1 MIKSRALRLFVA
13 LAALLLYINFS
24 AVAVKDNSFTEA
36 YPSIACPPTAASHTS
51 FISLSSS
58 ETLLRKSG
66 TSAMTLKAAG
76 NSRITVGQ
84 EAVILDSGSI
94 TPLMW
99 KANSGVWA
107 GALTCI
113 APVTSQWFIGGSA
126 DVTSKGSLT
135 ILNSGL
141 GRALVNVMVYTESGR
156 ATEKV
161 VALKAN
167 SFTTL
172 PLSSLAPGSQL
183 LAIHLLPQSG
193 RINGFLIDERGRGL
207 RALGGDTVNSVVEPA
222 KTIVIPAIPH
232 TAPKGK
238 KALPHSLRIFVPGE
252 IAAEIKAEI
261 AYADGSFAPAGIDG
275 RNISAGKVVEI
286 PLNLIAPTGKY
297 SLTLTSSQPILAA
310 VKSATLAKNKSDFTW
325 STAVQ
330 PLEPSSFSVTGLAP
344 LLVFTGEEIS
354 IDLQLNS
361 PKGKVKKV
369 EIRGSGVATY
379 LVGEKVRTV
388 TILKSSSDTYGAAL
402 ISSGSGYGFA
412 PLIRGGLLTRT
423 SVPRSDIR
431 VLIP

>member
-1 MIKSRALRLFVA
+1 MIKNRTVRL
-13 LAALLLYINFS
+13 LAALVAVILYVNLS
-24 AVAVKDNSFTEA
+24 AVTVKDNSFTET
-36 YPSIACPPTAASHTS
+36 YPTVACPPTSSGETS
-51 FISLSSS
+51 FISLPSSQ
-58 ETLLRKSG
+58 TLLRKSG
-66 TSAMTLKAAG
+66 TSGLAFRAAAS
-76 NSRITVGQ
+76 SRISGGEQ
-84 EAVILDSGSI
+84 ALIIDSGST

-126 DVTSKGSLT
+126 GVTSKGSLT

-156 ATEKV
+156 GNEKV

-172 PLSSLAPGSQL
+172 PLSSLAPGSEI
-183 LAIHLLPQSG
+183 LAINLSPQSG
-193 RINGFLIDERGRGL
+193 RVNGFVIDERGRGL
-207 RALGGDTVNSVVEPA
+207 RALGADTVNSVAQPL
-222 KTIVIPAIPH
+222 KKIVIPAIPH
-232 TAPKGK
+232 TAPKGN
-238 KALPHSLRIFVPGE
+238 KALAHSLRIFVPGE
-252 IAAEIKAEI
+252 VSAEIKAEI
-261 AYADGSFAPAGIDG
+261 SYADGSFAPAGVDG
-275 RNISAGKVVEI
+275 RTIPAGKVVEI

-297 SLTLTSSQPILAA
+297 ALTLTSDQPILAA
-310 VKSATLAKNKSDFTW
+310 VKSATLAQNKSDFTW
-325 STAVQ
+325 STSVPA
-330 PLEPSSFSVTGLAP
+330 LTPSTYSITGLAP
-344 LLVFTGEEIS
+344 MLVFSGEEIS
-354 IDLQLNS
+354 VDLQLNS
-361 PKGKVKKV
+361 PKGKVSKV

-412 PLIRGGLLTRT
+412 PLVQGSDLTRT

>member
-1 MIKSRALRLFVA
+1 MIKNRAVRLFSA
-13 LAALLLYINFS
+13 LIILILYINLS
-24 AVAVKDNSFTEA
+24 AATVKDNSFTEA
-36 YPSIACPPTAASHTS
+36 FASVACPPTPAGQTS
-51 FISLSSS
+51 FISLPSSQ
-58 ETLLRKSG
+58 TMVRKSG
-66 TSAMTLKAAG
+66 ASAFSLKAAG
-76 NSRITVGQ
+76 TSRISGGNQ
-84 EAVILDSGSI
+84 AVILESGST

-99 KANSGVWA
+99 IANSGVWA

-113 APVTSQWFIGGSA
+113 APVTSQWFIGGTA

-141 GRALVNVMVYTESGR
+141 GRALVKVMVYTESGR
-156 ATEKV
+156 GTEKL

-172 PLSSLAPGSQL
+172 PLASLAPGSQL
-183 LAIHLLPQSG
+183 LAIELTPQSG
-193 RINGFLIDERGRGL
+193 RVNGFLVDERGRGL
-207 RALGGDTVNSVVEPA
+207 RALGGDTVNSVEEPS
-222 KTIVIPAIPH
+222 KKIVIPAIPH

-252 IAAEIKAEI
+252 ISAQIKAEI
-261 AYADGSFAPAGIDG
+261 SYADGSFAPAGIDG
-275 RNISAGKVVEI
+275 RSIAAGKVIEI

-297 SLTLTSSQPILAA
+297 SLTLTSDQPILAA
-310 VKSATLAKNKSDFTW
+310 VKSSTLVKKKSDFTW

-330 PLEPSSFSVTGLAP
+330 PLEPSTYSVTGLAP
-344 LLVFTGEEIS
+344 TLVFSGEEIS

-361 PKGKVKKV
+361 PRGKITKV

-388 TILKSSSDTYGAAL
+388 TILKSSSNTYGAAL

-412 PLIRGGLLTRT
+412 PLRQGSTLTRT
-423 SVPRSDIR
+423 SIPRSDIR